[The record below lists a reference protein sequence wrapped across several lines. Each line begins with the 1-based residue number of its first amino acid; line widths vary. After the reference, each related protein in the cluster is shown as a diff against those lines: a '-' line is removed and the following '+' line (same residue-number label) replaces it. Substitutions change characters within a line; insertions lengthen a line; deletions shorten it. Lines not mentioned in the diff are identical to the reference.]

1 MNMASQDGESCA
13 WTSGVLNHRI
23 ERTKHLGCRSP
34 SLVRKGTCGGRRMV
48 MHMTRGKEHTYLQ
61 FCERCVGIQIVDIND
76 NYAGE

>member
-48 MHMTRGKEHTYLQ
+48 MHMTEERSIHT
-61 FCERCVGIQIVDIND
+61 CNSVEGCVGIQIVDISD